1 MIAAS
6 VSWYRPSP
14 KCIYRTI
21 PSLSTKYIAGQH
33 LFLYA
38 LHSLNLL
45 SMATGKV
52 KTNRFT
58 AIIYINRYRKTLVP
72 KNYDIE
78 FLPYDWTLNRQ

>member
-1 MIAAS
+1 
-6 VSWYRPSP
+6 
-14 KCIYRTI
+14 
-21 PSLSTKYIAGQH
+21 
-33 LFLYA
+33 
-38 LHSLNLL
+38 
-45 SMATGKV
+45 MATGKV